1 MRLLVN
7 SRTLLCYDLFFCKQK
22 TAYEMRMCDWSSDVC
37 SSDLKAGS
45 DAQPK
50 EFNRMLRKIIEADQ
64 LREYTM
70 TMTKTVEGAPA
81 VLFELRGAAE
91 AAELHARLEAE
102 RERHERYEADRRR
115 AGEVDDLM
123 DRDRKSTRLNSSH

>member
-1 MRLLVN
+1 
-7 SRTLLCYDLFFCKQK
+7 
-22 TAYEMRMCDWSSDVC
+22 
-37 SSDLKAGS
+37 
-45 DAQPK
+45 
-50 EFNRMLRKIIEADQ
+50 MLRKIIEADQ
-64 LREYTM
+64 LPEYTM

-91 AAELHARLEAE
+91 AAELNARLEAE

-123 DRDRKSTRLNSSH
+123 DRPARGTLTITVRSEEHTYELLTLMRISYAVCCLKKKIITTHIQQLTSLT